1 MHNET
6 DMNLKSENRTRL
18 SVLLV
23 TGRTIEQGVSKE
35 HGKGSE
41 DYAENVAV
49 CYLDPEDLKQL
60 RIKEKTPVQVST
72 PHGSVVV
79 RAIKSRRGP
88 HPRLVFIPYG
98 PWANAIA
105 DPETDSIGMPSL
117 KGVPAEVE
125 AAPDKSVMSLKELL
139 RKQFGK
145 ETNASL

>member
-1 MHNET
+1 MHSET
-6 DMNLKSENRTRL
+6 DLNLESENKTRL

-35 HGKGSE
+35 HGKDSE

-49 CYLDPEDLKQL
+49 CYIDPGDLKRL
-60 RIKEKTPVQVST
+60 RIKEKTPVQVTT

-79 RAIKSRRGP
+79 KAMKSRRAP

-105 DPETDSIGMPSL
+105 DPETDSIGMPSF
-117 KGVPAEVE
+117 KGVLAEVE
-125 AAPDKSVMSLKELL
+125 PAQEKSVMSLKELL
-139 RKQFGK
+139 KKQFGK
-145 ETNASL
+145 EPDANL

>member
-1 MHNET
+1 MHGET
-6 DMNLKSENRTRL
+6 ELNLESENRTRL
-18 SVLLV
+18 SVVLV

-60 RIKEKTPVQVST
+60 KIKEKTPVQVST

-79 RAIKSRRGP
+79 RVIKSRRDP
-88 HPRLVFIPYG
+88 HPRLVFMPYG

-125 AAPDKSVMSLKELL
+125 PAPDKSVLSLKELL
-139 RKQFGK
+139 KKQFGK
-145 ETNASL
+145 